1 MWALSTCI
9 TRDVVCG
16 PPVEE
21 SKGSVLIL
29 NSKNVVAME
38 ITVKVSKTYF
48 KLVADQQQRVV
59 LLCLGTSF

>member
-1 MWALSTCI
+1 M
-9 TRDVVCG
+9 CG